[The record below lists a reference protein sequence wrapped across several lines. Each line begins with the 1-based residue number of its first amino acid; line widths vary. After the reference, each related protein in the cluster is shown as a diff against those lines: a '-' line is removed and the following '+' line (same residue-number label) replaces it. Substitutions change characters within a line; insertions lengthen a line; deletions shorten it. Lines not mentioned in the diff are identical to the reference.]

1 MVFFC
6 GFIGARAVN
15 NHYFGKG
22 TGPVVLEVGCT
33 GLESSLFECD
43 FNYGNKHNYC
53 DGDRFAGVVCQGN
66 TINSL
71 VFDILSALVQNVVNA
86 L

>member
-6 GFIGARAVN
+6 GFVGARAVN

-22 TGPVVLEVGCT
+22 TGPVVLEVECT
-33 GLESSLFECD
+33 GLESSLFECN
-43 FNYGNKHNYC
+43 FNGTEHNYC

-66 TINSL
+66 TISC
-71 VFDILSALVQNVVNA
+71 ILPALKQNVANA